1 MALTV
6 LLHNSRVKCEVVE
19 TMPQPKLTK
28 LELQILE
35 ALWAHSKASI
45 REIQEAFPEP
55 RPAYTTIQTTV
66 YRLEQKK
73 AVRRVRKISNA
84 HIFEPI
90 VARDVTRHRLLDEI
104 LSFFGGRAQP
114 MMAQLA
120 EAGKLTLDDIR
131 ELEKTIKKLDEA
143 RKQEGK
149 AKSK

>member
-1 MALTV
+1 MA
-6 LLHNSRVKCEVVE
+6 
-19 TMPQPKLTK
+19 QPKLTK

-35 ALWAHSKASI
+35 ALWAYGKASI

-66 YRLEQKK
+66 YRLEGKK
-73 AVRRVRKISNA
+73 VVRRVRKIGNA

-104 LSFFGGRAQP
+104 LSFFGGQAQP

-120 EAGKLTLDDIR
+120 EAGKLTLDDVR
-131 ELEKTIKKLDEA
+131 ELEKTIKKLELEKK
-143 RKQEGK
+143 RKGRVNRQ
-149 AKSK
+149 

>member
-1 MALTV
+1 M
-6 LLHNSRVKCEVVE
+6 SRS
-19 TMPQPKLTK
+19 KLTK

-35 ALWAHSKASI
+35 ALWARGRASI

-66 YRLEQKK
+66 YRLEGKR

-84 HIFEPI
+84 HIFEPTVPRD
-90 VARDVTRHRLLDEI
+90 VARHKLLDEI

-120 EAGKLTLDDIR
+120 EAGKITLDDVR
-131 ELEKTIKKLDEA
+131 ELEKTIQKLE
-143 RKQEGK
+143 QEKAQRGRK
-149 AKSK
+149 AK